1 MEAVLG
7 VLRWR
12 AATQPAGLPQFLLWF
27 SAAGIVYLMAVF
39 TAVRKG
45 TGAALGRRTL
55 WFIFLAA
62 IVFRLTLL
70 PLTPVLSQ
78 QLWRVHWDGKIASAG
93 FNPYVY
99 APNNS
104 LFNPIRTG
112 ADAAVPAQNRA
123 AVQPPLAELLF
134 HLTYHWFAGLRAG
147 KILFVAADLLLL
159 VLLIRMLRQR
169 KLPAEWVLIYAWS
182 PLAIFE
188 VAGEGH
194 IAPVAALLALV
205 ALGWSERR
213 ARSAGVA
220 AAAAALSLWYAVTLV
235 PLVMVGAGKRW
246 ARALRWAVACA
257 VVLSLPYWFASS
269 QFVLGAIARNLRAAA
284 AAAAPFNAS
293 VYALV
298 RAAAGARAAAA
309 VSTLLVL
316 AAIVFVCVRKLEPL
330 RGALWM
336 LTVLLLVLAQVQPW
350 FVLWL
355 LPLVVFFPEP
365 AWIYFSVAVPWAYL
379 IGRQPGWT
387 VIEYA
392 PLYVL
397 LGWQL
402 WRETR
407 RPAAADVQ
415 VQGATS

>member
-1 MEAVLG
+1 MG
-7 VLRWR
+7 VLLWR
-12 AATQPAGLPQFLLWF
+12 AATQPAPLPQFLLWF
-27 SAAGIVYLMAVF
+27 SAAGIVYLIAVF
-39 TAVRKG
+39 AVVRKG
-45 TGAALGRRTL
+45 TDAALGRRSL

-62 IVFRLTLL
+62 IIFRLTLL
-70 PLTPVLSQ
+70 PLTPALSP
-78 QLWRVHWDGKIASAG
+78 QLWRVHWDGKIAHAG

-104 LFNPIRTG
+104 LFNPIRT
-112 ADAAVPAQNRA
+112 AVDAAVPAQSRA

-134 HLTYHWFAGLRAG
+134 HLTYNWFPGLRPG
-147 KILFVAADLLLL
+147 KILFVVADLLLI

-213 ARSAGVA
+213 ARSTGVA
-220 AAAAALSLWYAVTLV
+220 AAAAVLSLWYAVTLV
-235 PLVMVGAGKRW
+235 PLVIVRAGKRW
-246 ARALRWAVACA
+246 GRTLRWAIACA
-257 VVLSLPYWFASS
+257 VVLSLPYWFASGR
-269 QFVLGAIARNLRAAA
+269 FVLGDIARNLRAAA
-284 AAAAPFNAS
+284 AAAVPFNAS
-293 VYALV
+293 VYGLV
-298 RAAAGARAAAA
+298 RAVAGAHAAAA
-309 VSTLLVL
+309 VSTILVI

-330 RGALWM
+330 RGAFWI
-336 LTVLLLVLAQVQPW
+336 LTVLLLVLPQMQPW

-379 IGRQPGWT
+379 MGRQPGWT
-387 VIEYA
+387 IIEYV
-392 PLYVL
+392 PLYAL

-402 WRETR
+402 WRESR
-407 RPAAADVQ
+407 RRQAAEAQ